1 MTIEEY
7 IICRIKIL
15 KEVQE
20 DLIEEENDTLKM
32 IKDCITP
39 TPYMDVFNPALLQ
52 EVGFRLKELVEIA
65 DKFNINIIEE

>member
-1 MTIEEY
+1 
-7 IICRIKIL
+7 
-15 KEVQE
+15 
-20 DLIEEENDTLKM
+20 M